1 MSEIKTTWVDLIP
14 IGLKYRNILYF
25 PPASVVYDDNR
36 ISSDTINNVVR
47 FGVNLRSIGFRLHP
61 DDLKT
66 LFWTTYVD
74 PGFEEAFH
82 AIAKYAGLDHPY
94 YTFYDGVYADSIGEE
109 RSYFNALIHY
119 TSEVLHGDIEC
130 LHRIGEDNRY
140 DALRALDY
148 NSIASFIDSGVNYEG
163 NVTTIK
169 VFQAPVFFNEI
180 AKGFLSSNTPL
191 TPTQQDELITILDYT
206 YKNVFNVFESFIPT
220 VIPCKETLAKLVAES
235 IKREWHIL
243 QCIHLNNPTDV
254 LRLFAVYSNSDGSL
268 TKPPKFKN
276 HLSANERKTFL
287 TLLARFSKEKEK
299 LYQSFQTYPEYW
311 KRALERLKPE
321 RYHMQPYVTLNEVV
335 ATFRKNDK
343 EHMPKTPNA
352 ICEHCLKVVREE
364 GNINTYQKGLNVIK
378 QFPGSFIRYFDAYVR
393 AYGNRINDD
402 DWANRHFQFITLEAL
417 HEVLPKV
424 ESTQMLIRVALE
436 YSTRFMRAQKEEKR
450 LRYVRT
456 KLSSKLISIPEQN
469 KLCNEKFEKAFLWR
483 IYKAFMS
490 ELDNRFHKQ
499 SYLGNVYIDPVA
511 NGIVAPTQ
519 LRHVSDGRIVLPSQS
534 SFHLTD
540 FVNME
545 KVDPNKNQL
554 VYVPFIH
561 WTNQENG
568 RRVDIDLS
576 AYFLDEEFNVIDH
589 CFYGH
594 LGVYTKDNELYA
606 THSGDFVDGGD
617 YNGDGVS
624 EFLLVRKTSAQK
636 TGARY
641 VILTCHDYTEQGF
654 CNNPVHFGFQV
665 MVEDMSKRTTE
676 ILHEHRNDGK
686 LSPVIKPDQII
697 ATSDFASKESGV
709 FACLIDLQTDELIYA
724 DTAVSVVPNQISHKN
739 STHMSELAK
748 GDISYKDYINMGGN
762 NVYATEASAISTLK
776 GLLDRPKLTCADL
789 LRIHANTRGD
799 LVDNP
804 EMADCILTLPNTQ
817 LYADAKPDQR
827 VLTPFMTDV
836 WLSEFLGIRK

>member
-1 MSEIKTTWVDLIP
+1 MSENKTTWVDLIP
-14 IGLKYRNILYF
+14 IGLKYRNILYL
-25 PPASVVYDDNR
+25 PPASLVYSNNQ
-36 ISSDTINNVVR
+36 ISSDSIDEVVK

-66 LFWTTYVD
+66 LVWTSNADYD
-74 PGFEEAFH
+74 YEKAFH
-82 AIAKYAGLDHPY
+82 AVAVYAGLDHPY
-94 YTFYDGVYADSIGEE
+94 HTFYDGVYADSIGEE

-119 TSEVLHGDIEC
+119 TSEKLHGDIAN
-130 LHRIGEDNRY
+130 LHRIGEGATY
-140 DALRALDY
+140 DALEGLNFDHLEA
-148 NSIASFIDSGVNYEG
+148 FIENAEKYEG
-163 NVTTIK
+163 NVTTIELYR
-169 VFQAPVFFNEI
+169 APNFFGEI

-191 TPTQQDELITILDYT
+191 SETQQEELITILDYV
-206 YKNVFNVFESFIPT
+206 YKNQFNIFESFIPT
-220 VIPCKETLAKLVAES
+220 TIPCKETLAKLVVES
-235 IKREWHIL
+235 IKHEWHIL

-254 LRLFAVYSNSDGSL
+254 LRLFAVYSDSDGSL
-268 TKPPKFKN
+268 TRPPRFKN

-287 TLLARFSKEKEK
+287 TLLATFSNEKEK
-299 LYQSFQTYPEYW
+299 LFQSFQTYPEYW

-321 RYHMQPYVTLNEVV
+321 RYHTEPYVTLNEVV
-335 ATFRKNDK
+335 ATFRKKDK
-343 EHMPKTPNA
+343 ENMPKTPNA
-352 ICEHCLKVVREE
+352 ICEHWLKLVRE
-364 GNINTYQKGLNVIK
+364 GNINTYQQGLNAIK

-402 DWANRHFQFITLEAL
+402 EWANRHFQYITLEAL

-424 ESTQMLIRVALE
+424 ESTQMLLRVALE
-436 YSTRFMRAQKEEKR
+436 YSTRVMNAQREEKR

-456 KLSSKLISIPEQN
+456 KLSSKLISIPEQT
-469 KLCNEKFEKAFLWR
+469 KLCNEKYEKAFLWR

-490 ELDNRFHKQ
+490 ELDSRFHKQ
-499 SYLGNVYIDPVA
+499 RYLGNVYIDPVA

-545 KVDPNKNQL
+545 KVDPEKNQL

-594 LGVYTKDNELYA
+594 LSAYTKDKELYA
-606 THSGDFVDGGD
+606 VHSGDFVDGGT
-617 YNGDGVS
+617 YGGDGVS

-636 TGARY
+636 AGARY
-641 VILTCHDYTEQGF
+641 VIITCHDFTGQGF

-665 MVEDMSKRTTE
+665 MVEDMSKKPTE
-676 ILHEHRNDGK
+676 TLHEHRNDGK
-686 LSPVIKPDQII
+686 LSPVIKPEQII

-724 DTAVSVVPNQISHKN
+724 DTAVSVVPKQISHKN

-789 LRIHANTRGD
+789 LRIHANTRGN

-836 WLSEFLGIRK
+836 WLSEFLGIKK